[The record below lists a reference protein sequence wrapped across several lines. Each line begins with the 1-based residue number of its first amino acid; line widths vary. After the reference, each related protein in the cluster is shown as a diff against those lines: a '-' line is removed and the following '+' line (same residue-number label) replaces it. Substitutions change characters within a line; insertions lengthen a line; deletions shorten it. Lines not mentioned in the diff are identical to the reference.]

1 MQQCL
6 LLTHVQR
13 EQFAC
18 LPIYIHCTQRLQAV
32 RTVFNVAIN
41 SDSELIQRT
50 AVNALLQML
59 NTVLKRVTQGI
70 NYVRL

>member
-1 MQQCL
+1 M
-6 LLTHVQR
+6 
-13 EQFAC
+13 
-18 LPIYIHCTQRLQAV
+18 

-70 NYVRL
+70 NYVRWLSAL